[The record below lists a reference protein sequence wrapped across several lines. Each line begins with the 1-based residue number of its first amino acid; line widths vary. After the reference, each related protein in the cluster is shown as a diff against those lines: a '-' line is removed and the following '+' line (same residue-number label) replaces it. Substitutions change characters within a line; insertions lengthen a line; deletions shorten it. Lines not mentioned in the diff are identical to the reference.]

1 MLVVTSG
8 VTLGRGG
15 KAAVAHPRAAAGL
28 RRVNDEGARW
38 RTCVWPWRRLLQGLC
53 LSGLLPLSQ
62 GVDVMSFLPE
72 SYRVQFRGGF
82 GWM

>member
-1 MLVVTSG
+1 MVASG

-15 KAAVAHPRAAAGL
+15 KAAVAHLRATAGL
-28 RRVNDEGARW
+28 WRVNDEGARW
-38 RTCVWPWRRLLQGLC
+38 RTGVWLWRRLLQGLC

-72 SYRVQFRGGF
+72 S
-82 GWM
+82 